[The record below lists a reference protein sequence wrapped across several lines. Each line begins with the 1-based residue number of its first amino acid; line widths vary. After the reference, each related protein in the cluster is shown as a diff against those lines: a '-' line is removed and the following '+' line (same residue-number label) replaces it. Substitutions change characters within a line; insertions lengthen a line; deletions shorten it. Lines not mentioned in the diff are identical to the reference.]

1 MITRPKGIEKSVTGI
16 ICHPHPLHGGTM
28 NNKVLTT
35 LAKALDELGLK
46 TVRFNFRGVGKSQGR
61 YDNGVGEVEDLKAV
75 LRWVEHHWSQDDIW
89 LAGFSFGAYI
99 SAKVAYDQKVAQL
112 ISVVTTLAKALDEL
126 GLKTV
131 RFNFRGV
138 GKSQGRYDNGVGEV
152 EDLKA
157 VLRWVEHH
165 WSQDDIWLAGFSFGA
180 YISAK
185 VAYDQKVAQLI
196 SVAPPVFYEGFASLT
211 QMASPWLI
219 VQGDQDEVVPFEQ
232 VKAFVNQISSP
243 VEFVVMSGASH
254 FFHGRLIELRELL
267 VRNLA

>member
-1 MITRPKGIEKSVTGI
+1 MTNEDFLIQGPVGQLEVMITRPKGIEKSVTGI

-28 NNKVLTT
+28 NNKVL
-35 LAKALDELGLK
+35 
-46 TVRFNFRGVGKSQGR
+46 
-61 YDNGVGEVEDLKAV
+61 
-75 LRWVEHHWSQDDIW
+75 
-89 LAGFSFGAYI
+89 
-99 SAKVAYDQKVAQL
+99 
-112 ISVVTTLAKALDEL
+112 TTLAKALDEL